1 MNTDEYIKLAKHLDS
16 IGAYSAA
23 DVTEKNMV
31 KTAADEPQRD
41 VSLQG
46 QEPGGG
52 GFVRRTTDRSMISL
66 MKLFKNPE
74 DNIGESFKAL
84 NSYLAYA
91 SGVGFTEFAN
101 KLKEAKKELL
111 DVAKRM
117 LGRGSAA
124 YTPPTGTI
132 PAIMTALARASNVDA
147 QGNFLDWS
155 QSQAQ
160 IYVGNTRYYNY
171 IYFLREAEVEIT
183 KKANPNFTPGGIANT
198 PTAITAR
205 RPRGGAPSLT
215 PASPSSAAASAAAS
229 AASIGS
235 AGIFPGGSS
244 SPGRPSPPTRS
255 VMPGTPINE
264 ILATLVAKKLK
275 TIDSSVSD
283 SDIFKSLRPE
293 QNLAGYKFIGD
304 DPTRINDFKAAIDA
318 TRYSAA
324 KKVKLKKLLDKKI
337 DDARNMA
344 IQNSVSSTNTD
355 APSTE
360 PSPIAS
366 NEAPLSDYPS
376 ERTGN
381 LAELD
386 VLIKDLENKAL
397 SPDRKSFKNVFNV
410 DFRRISET
418 FNRLRPNMK
427 PSVASIYDNKLQR
440 LELEFVKALDE

>member
-52 GFVRRTTDRSMISL
+52 FGNSFRRTLDRSMISL
-66 MKLFKNPE
+66 TKFKDRE
-74 DNIGESFKAL
+74 EYIDESFKAL

-91 SGVGFTEFAN
+91 AGVGFTGFAN

-111 DVAKRM
+111 VVAKRM
-117 LGRGSAA
+117 LGRGSTA
-124 YTPPTGTI
+124 YTPPTGTT

-160 IYVGNTRYYNY
+160 IYVGNTKYYNY
-171 IYFLREAEVEIT
+171 IYYLREAEVEIT

-198 PTAITAR
+198 PVAITAR
-205 RPRGGAPSLT
+205 RPRGGAPALPS
-215 PASPSSAAASAAAS
+215 PASPAAAAAA
-229 AASIGS
+229 AIGS
-235 AGIFPGGSS
+235 AGTYPGGSAS
-244 SPGRPSPPTRS
+244 STPARTPPTRS

-264 ILATLVAKKLK
+264 ALAKIVFTKLK
-275 TIDSSVSD
+275 SMDSTVTD
-283 SDIFKSLRPE
+283 SDVHKSLRPE

-304 DPTRINDFKAAIDA
+304 DPSRIAEFKAAIDA

-324 KKVKLKKLLDKKI
+324 KKQKLKKLLDKKI
-337 DDARNMA
+337 EDARNMA
-344 IQNSVSSTNTD
+344 IQTATNPPAAETTSGPTSQPSTATTTD
-355 APSTE
+355 AP
-360 PSPIAS
+360 
-366 NEAPLSDYPS
+366 LSEFPS

-381 LAELD
+381 VAELD
-386 VLIKDLENKAL
+386 LLISDLERKATL
-397 SPDRKSFKNVFNV
+397 PDKNLFKNSFNT
-410 DFRRISET
+410 DFRLISET

-427 PSVASIYDNKLQR
+427 QSTAAIYDNKLTR
-440 LELEFVKALDE
+440 LELAFVRAINE

>member
-46 QEPGGG
+46 QEPRGG
-52 GFVRRTTDRSMISL
+52 GFWQRTFDRSMISL
-66 MKLFKNPE
+66 TKFKDRE
-74 DNIGESFKAL
+74 EYIDESFKAL

-91 SGVGFTEFAN
+91 TGVGFTGFAN

-111 DVAKRM
+111 VVAKRM
-117 LGRGSAA
+117 LGRGSTA
-124 YTPPTGTI
+124 YTPPTVTT

-171 IYFLREAEVEIT
+171 IYYLREAEVEIT

-198 PTAITAR
+198 PVAITAR
-205 RPRGGAPSLT
+205 RPRGGAPAPPS
-215 PASPSSAAASAAAS
+215 PASPAAAAA
-229 AASIGS
+229 IGS
-235 AGIFPGGSS
+235 AGTYPGGSAS
-244 SPGRPSPPTRS
+244 STPARTPPTRS

-264 ILATLVAKKLK
+264 ALAKIVFTKLK
-275 TIDSSVSD
+275 SLDSTVAD
-283 SDIFKSLRPE
+283 ADVHKSLRPE
-293 QNLAGYKFIGD
+293 QNLSGYKFIGD
-304 DPTRINDFKAAIDA
+304 DPSRIADFKAAIDA

-324 KKVKLKKLLDKKI
+324 KKEKLKKLLDKKI
-337 DDARNMA
+337 EDARNMA
-344 IQNSVSSTNTD
+344 IQTSTNPPASETTSGPTSQ
-355 APSTE
+355 PST
-360 PSPIAS
+360 PTTAD
-366 NEAPLSDYPS
+366 APLSEFPS

-381 LAELD
+381 VAELD
-386 VLIKDLENKAL
+386 LLIAELERKASL
-397 SPDRKSFKNVFNV
+397 PDKSLFKNSFNA
-410 DFRRISET
+410 DFRLISET

-427 PSVASIYDNKLQR
+427 QTTAAIYDNKLTR
-440 LELEFVKALDE
+440 LELAFVRAVND

>member
-46 QEPGGG
+46 QEPSGG
-52 GFVRRTTDRSMISL
+52 GFLRRTLDRSMISL
-66 MKLFKNPE
+66 TKFKDRE
-74 DNIGESFKAL
+74 EFIDESFKAL

-91 SGVGFTEFAN
+91 SSVGFTDFSK

-111 DVAKRM
+111 VVAKQM
-117 LGRGSAA
+117 LGRGSAT
-124 YTPPTGTI
+124 YTPPAGTL
-132 PAIMTALARASNVDA
+132 PNVMTALSRATNVDA

-160 IYVGNTRYYNY
+160 IYVGNRRYYNY
-171 IYFLREAEVEIT
+171 IYFLREAEVAIT

-198 PTAITAR
+198 PVAITAR
-205 RPRGGAPSLT
+205 RPRGGAPAT
-215 PASPSSAAASAAAS
+215 TAPAAAAAAAS
-229 AASIGS
+229 SIGS
-235 AGIFPGGSS
+235 AGTFPGGSS
-244 SPGRPSPPTRS
+244 SSPARTPPSRS

-264 ILATLVAKKLK
+264 SLAKIVFTKLK
-275 TIDSSVSD
+275 SMDSTVTD
-283 SDIFKSLRPE
+283 SDVHKSLRPE

-304 DPTRINDFKAAIDA
+304 DPSRIADFKAAIDA
-318 TRYSAA
+318 TRYSPA
-324 KKVKLKKLLDKKI
+324 KKIKLKKLLDQKI

-344 IQNSVSSTNTD
+344 IQNSVNPPASEPS
-355 APSTE
+355 AQPSTLTT
-360 PSPIAS
+360 

-381 LAELD
+381 LNELDSLIAEL
-386 VLIKDLENKAL
+386 ERKA
-397 SPDRKSFKNVFNV
+397 SASDKSLFVNSFNS
-410 DFRRISET
+410 DFRLISET
-418 FNRLRPNMK
+418 FNRLRPNMN
-427 PSVASIYDNKLQR
+427 PSTAAIYDNKLDR
-440 LELEFVKALDE
+440 LELVFVRAVNE

>member
-41 VSLQG
+41 VALQG
-46 QEPGGG
+46 QEPAGG
-52 GFVRRTTDRSMISL
+52 GFWQRTLDRSMISL
-66 MKLFKNPE
+66 TKYKNRE
-74 DNIGESFKAL
+74 DFIDESFKAL
-84 NSYLAYA
+84 NSYISYA
-91 SGVGFTEFAN
+91 SSAGFTQFAN

-111 DVAKRM
+111 VVAKRL
-117 LGRGSAA
+117 LGRGSTA
-124 YTPPTGTI
+124 YAPPAGTL
-132 PAIMTALARASNVDA
+132 PNVMRALSTATNVDA

-171 IYFLREAEVEIT
+171 IYFLREAEIEIT

-205 RPRGGAPSLT
+205 RPRGGAPSLA
-215 PASPSSAAASAAAS
+215 PASPSSAASS
-229 AASIGS
+229 SSTIGS
-235 AGIFPGGSS
+235 AGTYPGGSTS
-244 SPGRPSPPTRS
+244 APVSPAPPTRS

-264 ILATLVAKKLK
+264 ILATIVYKKLK
-275 TIDSSVSD
+275 TIDGSVSD

-304 DPTRINDFKAAIDA
+304 DPTRIADFKAAIDA

-344 IQNSVSSTNTD
+344 ITSSTTSTQNET
-355 APSTE
+355 PSTQ
-360 PSPIAS
+360 PSPVAS

-386 VLIKDLENKAL
+386 ELIKALENKAI
-397 SPDRKSFKNVFNV
+397 SPDRRSFKNVFNS

-418 FNRLRPNMK
+418 FDRLRPNMQ
-427 PSVASIYDNKLQR
+427 PSTVSIYENKLRR

>member
-124 YTPPTGTI
+124 YTPPTGTT

-171 IYFLREAEVEIT
+171 IYYLREAEVAIT

-198 PTAITAR
+198 PVAITAR
-205 RPRGGAPSLT
+205 SPRGGAPAT
-215 PASPSSAAASAAAS
+215 TAPATTAPAAAAS
-229 AASIGS
+229 SIGS
-235 AGIFPGGSS
+235 AGTFPGGLSS
-244 SPGRPSPPTRS
+244 TPGRTAPTRS

-264 ILATLVAKKLK
+264 ALAKIVFTKLK
-275 TIDSSVSD
+275 SMDSTVAD
-283 SDIFKSLRPE
+283 SDVHKSLRPE

-304 DPTRINDFKAAIDA
+304 DPSRIADFKAAIDA
-318 TRYSAA
+318 ARYSPA
-324 KKVKLKKLLDKKI
+324 KKVKLKKLLDQKI
-337 DDARNMA
+337 EDARNMA
-344 IQNSVSSTNTD
+344 IQNSVNPPTSEPS
-355 APSTE
+355 AQPST
-360 PSPIAS
+360 ITT
-366 NEAPLSDYPS
+366 NEAPLSEFPS

-381 LAELD
+381 LTELDSLIAEL
-386 VLIKDLENKAL
+386 ERKA
-397 SPDRKSFKNVFNV
+397 SAPDKSLFVNSFNS
-410 DFRRISET
+410 DFRLISET
-418 FNRLRPNMK
+418 FNRLRPNMN
-427 PSVASIYDNKLQR
+427 PSTAAIYDNKLNR
-440 LELEFVKALDE
+440 LELVFVRAVNE